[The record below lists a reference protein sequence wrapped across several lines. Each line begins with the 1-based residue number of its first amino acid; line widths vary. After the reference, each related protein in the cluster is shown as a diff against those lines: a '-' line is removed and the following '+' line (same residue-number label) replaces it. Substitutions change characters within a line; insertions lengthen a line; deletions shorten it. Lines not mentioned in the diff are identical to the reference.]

1 MYGAAAFHFLI
12 LSSGGGTTVIMRLVG
27 RIFMRLLIVEDEMQ
41 LADAL
46 TEIFK
51 RNKYAVDTA
60 YNGID
65 GCDCA
70 LSGVYDCII
79 LDIMLPG
86 MNGIEIL
93 RAIREEKI
101 STPVLLLTARSEV
114 EDKINGLDCGAD
126 DYLTKPFV
134 TDELLA
140 RIRALTRRKGEIMDE
155 NKLEFNGLTLNKS
168 SCSAIYGGNDVKL
181 SLKEYQIMEMLVAN
195 PKQILPKERIIEKIW
210 GYESDV
216 EYNNIEV
223 YISFLRKKIHAID
236 APVQIKTAR
245 GIGYFLEKTT

>member
-1 MYGAAAFHFLI
+1 
-12 LSSGGGTTVIMRLVG
+12 
-27 RIFMRLLIVEDEMQ
+27 MRLLVVEDETQ

-46 TEIFK
+46 SEILR
-51 RNKYAVDTA
+51 RNRYNVDTS

-65 GCDCA
+65 GLDNA
-70 LSGVYDCII
+70 LTGVYDCVI

-86 MNGIEIL
+86 MNGIEVL
-93 RAIREEKI
+93 RNLRREKI
-101 STPVLLLTARSEV
+101 NTPVLLLTARSEV

-134 TDELLA
+134 TGELLA
-140 RIRALTRRKGEIMDE
+140 RVRALTRRKGELVDE
-155 NKLEFNGLTLNKS
+155 NRLDYNGLELNKNTS
-168 SCSAIYGGNDVKL
+168 SVIWQGSDVKL
-181 SLKEYQIMEMLVAN
+181 SLKEYQIMELLISN
-195 PKQILPKERIIEKIW
+195 PRQILPKERIIEKIW

-223 YISFLRKKIHAID
+223 YISFLRKKISVIS

-245 GIGYFLEKTT
+245 GIGYSLE

>member
-1 MYGAAAFHFLI
+1 
-12 LSSGGGTTVIMRLVG
+12 
-27 RIFMRLLIVEDEMQ
+27 MRLLIVEDEAQ

-46 TEIFK
+46 TEILK
-51 RNKYAVDTA
+51 RNKYNVDTV

-65 GCDCA
+65 GLDNA
-70 LSGVYDCII
+70 LTGVYDCII

-93 RAIREEKI
+93 KNLRSEKI
-101 STPVLLLTARSEV
+101 STPVLLLTARSEI

-134 TDELLA
+134 TGELLA
-140 RIRALTRRKGEIMDE
+140 RLRALTRRKGDLMDD
-155 NKLEFNGLTLNKS
+155 NRLDYNGLELNKNTS
-168 SCSAIYGGNDVKL
+168 SVIWKGNDVKL
-181 SLKEYQIMEMLVAN
+181 SLKEYQIMELLISN
-195 PKQILPKERIIEKIW
+195 PHQILPKERIIEKIW

-223 YISFLRKKIHAID
+223 YISFLRKKLSVIS
-236 APVQIKTAR
+236 APIQIKTAR
-245 GIGYFLEKTT
+245 GIGYSLE